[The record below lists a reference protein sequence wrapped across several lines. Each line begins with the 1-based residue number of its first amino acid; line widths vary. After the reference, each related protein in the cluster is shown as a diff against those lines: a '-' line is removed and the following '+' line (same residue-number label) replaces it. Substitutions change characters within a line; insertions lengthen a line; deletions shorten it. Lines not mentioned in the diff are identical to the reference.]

1 MYDMHTHS
9 RSLPSQVPFQASET
23 PRVGVRDGSGFAE
36 QSEEQREH
44 ARLEDPDRL
53 SEFRLVIF
61 LPPARGTRTMTI
73 ELGLPIESGGDISGP

>member
-1 MYDMHTHS
+1 MYDMRTHS
-9 RSLPSQVPFQASET
+9 RSLPFQDSET

-73 ELGLPIESGGDISGP
+73 ELRLPIESGGDISGP